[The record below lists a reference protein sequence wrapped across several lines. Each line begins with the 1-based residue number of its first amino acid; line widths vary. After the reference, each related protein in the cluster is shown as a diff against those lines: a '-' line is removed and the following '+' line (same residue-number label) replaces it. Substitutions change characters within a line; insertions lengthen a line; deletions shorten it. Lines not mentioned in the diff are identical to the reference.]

1 MKFGVDLEKIREQ
14 EYYVCIE
21 KECFFVVEVRNACM
35 SHISKRSCSIIEEEM
50 PEMMKKGKKSSKVD
64 SKVF

>member
-1 MKFGVDLEKIREQ
+1 MKFGIDLEKVREQ

-21 KECFFVVEVRNACM
+21 KECFFVVEVQHASI
-35 SHISKRSCSIIEEEM
+35 SHISKRSCSIIEEERQ
-50 PEMMKKGKKSSKVD
+50 EMMKKGKKSSKVD